1 MSLIRKKL
9 LISRKIIILKILQ
22 IKREKIKKRFWVR
35 KIYAERLQKGEFHL
49 LVQDLRL
56 HDQEYFFKYFRMSP
70 TTYEELLAFVAP
82 IIVKQRTIMRDP
94 VSPSERL
101 AVTLRFLVTGDAQCT
116 ITASY

>member
-1 MSLIRKKL
+1 M
-9 LISRKIIILKILQ
+9 
-22 IKREKIKKRFWVR
+22 KREKIKKRFWVR

-82 IIVKQRTIMRDP
+82 ISVKQRTIMRP
-94 VSPSERL
+94 CQSK
-101 AVTLRFLVTGDAQCT
+101 
-116 ITASY
+116 